1 MTIIEALV
9 INRYSP
15 IRDSQTSILSQIPE
29 LLVLQSE
36 MSRDMLTQGTLL
48 AAQVICVSSA

>member
-1 MTIIEALV
+1 MAIAEAIV
-9 INRYSP
+9 KSRYNPNR
-15 IRDSQTSILSQIPE
+15 DVQTSPLSQIPE
-29 LLVLQSE
+29 LMALQSE